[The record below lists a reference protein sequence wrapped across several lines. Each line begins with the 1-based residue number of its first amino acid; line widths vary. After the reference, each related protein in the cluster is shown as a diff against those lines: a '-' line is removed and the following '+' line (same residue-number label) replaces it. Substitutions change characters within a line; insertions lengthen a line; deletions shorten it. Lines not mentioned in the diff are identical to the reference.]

1 MKWTKLK
8 TDTFLMQV
16 KWMPTKLKISEEMS
30 EYLDY
35 LSNKLGLRR
44 NIICRLAVGRSLAE
58 VKSVKDFKPKNSSGF
73 EFNRYTLTGESD
85 SIFKA
90 LINQHEG
97 RKLTDDQYFPK
108 FLRNHI
114 ERGVVLLYEEYEKI
128 NSPVDFLVGLVDFN
142 KY

>member
-1 MKWTKLK
+1 
-8 TDTFLMQV
+8 MQV
-16 KWMPTKLKISEEMS
+16 KWMPTKLKISKEGS

-35 LSNKLGLRR
+35 LSNKLNLRR
-44 NIICRLAVGRSLAE
+44 NIICRLAVGRSLDE
-58 VKSVKDFKPKNSSGF
+58 LKSVKDFRPKNSSGF
-73 EFNRYTLTGESD
+73 EFNRYTLTGEFD
-85 SIFKA
+85 EIFKA

-97 RKLTDDQYFPK
+97 RKLTDDQYFSS